1 MVQVKQLAFIKYI
14 FEHHQVAILERLST
28 RAKARVKKLQVT
40 YIFQFLAQART
51 IKQASTYPDLV
62 LILRSNKESK
72 LVAVD
77 VLRDHLVSCLIRLVG
92 LG

>member
-1 MVQVKQLAFIKYI
+1 MI
-14 FEHHQVAILERLST
+14 ILD
-28 RAKARVKKLQVT
+28 KKLSYNQNLKYVT
-40 YIFQFLAQART
+40 NIFQFLAQAST
-51 IKQASTYPDLV
+51 IKQASTYPDLI

-72 LVAVD
+72 LLAVD